1 MHAHFNRLRKSKAGT
16 ARAVVHQEFG
26 VRGTLTTMI
35 AQSHYN
41 FSPALNQN
49 TCLYAGVYTIEAS
62 FLGGDEVAF
71 KGLHYTSVDY
81 EEIGASI
88 CRAIL
93 DFSDG
98 KKQASTLEV
107 VAKDQDG
114 VGNENSS
121 DSVCCGMHVH
131 RRSMRFV

>member
-1 MHAHFNRLRKSKAGT
+1 MHISTGCESPRQAQHELWYTKNSAS
-16 ARAVVHQEFG
+16 AVLSPQYM
-26 VRGTLTTMI
+26 R
-35 AQSHYN
+35 QSHHN
-41 FSPALNQN
+41 FSLALNQN

-62 FLGGDEVAF
+62 FLGGEEGSF

-93 DFSDG
+93 DFSDR

-121 DSVCCGMHVH
+121 DSVCCGMHVY